1 MWCCLDEED
10 AKKHRWFTSLRML
23 GADTGEVDGNRA
35 GQALKKV
42 GESSE
47 CQSVSSNGE
56 GKAEHPVQR
65 F

>member
-1 MWCCLDEED
+1 
-10 AKKHRWFTSLRML
+10 ML
-23 GADTGEVDGNRA
+23 EADTGEVDGNRA

-47 CQSVSSNGE
+47 CLSNSGNGG
-56 GKAEHPVQR
+56 GKAEHPIQK